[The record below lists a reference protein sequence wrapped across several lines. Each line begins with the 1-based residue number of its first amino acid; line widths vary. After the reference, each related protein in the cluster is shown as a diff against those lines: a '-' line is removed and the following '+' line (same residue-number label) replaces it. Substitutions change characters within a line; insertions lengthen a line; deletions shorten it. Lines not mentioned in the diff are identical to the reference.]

1 MECHGGRNALGAL
14 SEMSSASGFVLPGSQ
29 WWAPSL
35 AEAAG
40 ASVAQWSEAEVVGFL
55 STGRNDKAV
64 ARGPMAEVV
73 LHGTQFLT
81 PPDARAMARYLKT
94 LSPGA
99 ATESAGPPASSASTD
114 AKGRRL
120 YETHCA
126 DCHGL
131 QGQGHAD
138 AYPALAGNRA
148 VTQTPANNLIHTVL
162 GGGFAPATAS
172 NPQPYGM
179 PPFLLQLGDAEIA
192 SVLSYIRNAWGNRA
206 PAVSEFD
213 INKLRRS
220 QAP

>member
-1 MECHGGRNALGAL
+1 
-14 SEMSSASGFVLPGSQ
+14 
-29 WWAPSL
+29 
-35 AEAAG
+35 
-40 ASVAQWSEAEVVGFL
+40 
-55 STGRNDKAV
+55 
-64 ARGPMAEVV
+64 MAEVV
-73 LHGTQFLT
+73 LHGTQYLT
-81 PPDARAMARYLKT
+81 AADAQAMARYLKT
-94 LSPGA
+94 LPQTPPGVGIGR
-99 ATESAGPPASSASTD
+99 SPASGQASE
-114 AKGRRL
+114 KGRKI

-131 QGQGHAD
+131 QGAGRAG
-138 AYPALAGNRA
+138 AYPALAANRA
-148 VTQTPANNLIHTVL
+148 VTQAPANNLIHTVL